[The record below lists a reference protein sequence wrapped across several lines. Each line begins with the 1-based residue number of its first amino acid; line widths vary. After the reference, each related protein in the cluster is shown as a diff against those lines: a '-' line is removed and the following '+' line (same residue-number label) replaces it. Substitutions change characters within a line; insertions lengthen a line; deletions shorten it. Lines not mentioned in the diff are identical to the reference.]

1 MPICPICKTDHDPG
15 LACFDKTGQALQDIG
30 LRRRSRASRKDMKET
45 EKKANAV
52 FIILLVVF
60 VAVLLLMLLL
70 GIANS

>member
-30 LRRRSRASRKDMKET
+30 LKRRSKTSRKDLKET

-52 FIILLVVF
+52 FIIFLLVLVVF
-60 VAVLLLMLLL
+60 MLLMLLW
-70 GIANS
+70 GNIGS